1 MNLKLNLFCQKYSW
15 AGYNEA
21 IKSIINNANISLEIK
36 FPDKLFCFIICIK
49 KINLI

>member
-21 IKSIINNANISLEIK
+21 IKSNINNANISIEIK
-36 FPDKLFCFIICIK
+36 FADKLICFSNLNR